1 MIPRLES
8 STKWTSL
15 PEELSVQIERAASD
29 LFPEQARE
37 GKFLAE
43 GRIYPE
49 EFLFRLGYVENERLV
64 QINFETSSAFNL
76 EKDNI
81 KKIID
86 LSVDCSAAL
95 MEGFFKST
103 EMDYPRDWK
112 RVDFDGRDIFVQ
124 HTTVNSE
131 LEKQA
136 DKLLGEASDALIN
149 QSKANESSEEFEA
162 ILSSLGVEPSDIE
175 PTQIH

>member
-1 MIPRLES
+1 
-8 STKWTSL
+8 
-15 PEELSVQIERAASD
+15 
-29 LFPEQARE
+29 
-37 GKFLAE
+37 
-43 GRIYPE
+43 
-49 EFLFRLGYVENERLV
+49 
-64 QINFETSSAFNL
+64 
-76 EKDNI
+76 
-81 KKIID
+81 
-86 LSVDCSAAL
+86 

-112 RVDFDGRDIFVQ
+112 RVDFDGREIFVQ